1 MGLQEDISRLKHY
14 SGKPVLSVYLSTAP
28 NKRNQWQT
36 ILRNE
41 RKRILSEHED
51 QSAIEGCF
59 DAVERAIQEHRTQLL
74 RSVVAFFTDDGQL
87 KELHLLQV
95 DVTDE
100 VSYGPKANVNQ
111 LEVLDHQF
119 PKTGIVLTHLD
130 SASILDVQ
138 IGEVESRRDYEL
150 DLDTGQWRRY
160 QGRSARQG
168 ASSSSQSDDFQARVN
183 QQAERFYRD
192 LASEID
198 DLRRNQGWERLIL
211 IGERSQASYLEQA
224 LKTKPDQVIHKNLSQ
239 ASDQQLLQHVF

>member
-1 MGLQEDISRLKHY
+1 MGFQEDISRLKQY
-14 SGKPVLSVYLSTAP
+14 SGEPVLSVYLSTTP
-28 NKRNQWQT
+28 DKRNQWQT
-36 ILRNE
+36 VLRNE
-41 RKRILSEHED
+41 RKRILSEHEN
-51 QSAIEGCF
+51 QTAIEKCF
-59 DAVERAIQEHRTQLL
+59 DVVERAIQERRTQLL
-74 RSVVAFFTDDGQL
+74 RSVVAFFTNDGQL

-100 VSYGPKANVNQ
+100 ISYGPKANVNQ

-119 PKTGIVLTHLD
+119 PRTGIVLTHLD
-130 SASILDVQ
+130 SATILDVRV
-138 IGEVESRRDYEL
+138 GEIETRRDYEL

-198 DLRRNQGWERLIL
+198 TLRQTQDWERLIL

-224 LKTKPDQVIHKNLSQ
+224 LKAKPDQVIHKNLSQ
-239 ASDQQLLQHVF
+239 ASNQQLLQHVF

>member
-1 MGLQEDISRLKHY
+1 MGFQEDISRLKQY
-14 SGKPVLSVYLSTAP
+14 SGEPVLSVYLSTAP
-28 NKRNQWQT
+28 DKRNQWQT
-36 ILRNE
+36 VLRNE
-41 RKRILSEHED
+41 RKRILSEHEN
-51 QSAIEGCF
+51 QSEIENCF
-59 DAVERAIQEHRTQLL
+59 DAVERAIQEHRTRLL
-74 RSVVAFFTDDGQL
+74 RSVVTFFTSDGQL

-100 VSYGPKANVNQ
+100 ISYGPKANVNQ

-119 PKTGIVLTHLD
+119 PRTGIVLTHLD
-130 SASILDVQ
+130 SATILDVRV
-138 IGEVESRRDYEL
+138 GEIETRQDYEL

-198 DLRRNQGWERLIL
+198 TLRQTQDWERLIL

-224 LKTKPDQVIHKNLSQ
+224 LKAKPDQVIHKNLSQ
-239 ASDQQLLQHVF
+239 ASNQQLLQHVF